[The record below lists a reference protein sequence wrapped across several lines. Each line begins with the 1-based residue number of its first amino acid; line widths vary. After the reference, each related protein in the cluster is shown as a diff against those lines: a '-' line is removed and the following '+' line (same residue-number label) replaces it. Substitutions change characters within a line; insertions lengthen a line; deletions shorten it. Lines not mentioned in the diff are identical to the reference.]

1 MKENDFGIFG
11 LDNSNMDLLWTN
23 TLKIFK
29 NPTKISCYLPQERF
43 LPLQRTIQPLHMP
56 LPIINLTFHWHVE
69 HLTM

>member
-29 NPTKISCYLPQERF
+29 NPTNIYLVIFPKKGSYLYKEQF
-43 LPLQRTIQPLHMP
+43 NPFTCLCLLSTSPSIGMLSI
-56 LPIINLTFHWHVE
+56 
-69 HLTM
+69 